1 MSVDNVT
8 VLEAGRSGVETIV
21 EDEGGVVSV
30 QSVGVIVDRGWVKWE
45 GAVKGNVNQDPI
57 A

>member
-1 MSVDNVT
+1 VSVDNVT